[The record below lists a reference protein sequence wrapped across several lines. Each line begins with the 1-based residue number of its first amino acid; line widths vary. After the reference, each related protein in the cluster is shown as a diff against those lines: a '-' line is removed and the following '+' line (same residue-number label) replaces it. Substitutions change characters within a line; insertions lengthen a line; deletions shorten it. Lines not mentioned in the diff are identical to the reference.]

1 MGINLDIRIQWVFFV
16 AVYLFCGASRW
27 LTTSLYAIPQLLIFQ
42 QRKSS
47 HQNNVFIPSLR
58 TEHSYSAKLL
68 HSYSCQI
75 QYQATVFFFPFTR
88 VNWASYW
95 METYYQIF
103 ITYNI
108 SIHNHLKAEQSS
120 SFHCWEILSISFFPP
135 QFFVQCFCSFLCL
148 TSSIS
153 FLSILCFGMSKV
165 MLSDCSL
172 PQTQTPGTYSNY
184 VTTECIQFS
193 SQRTHHNLQVPIRIF
208 HFHHSLHFSV
218 PGHHETS
225 QV

>member
-1 MGINLDIRIQWVFFV
+1 MFSYLLLEQNTHTLPNCYTPTAVRYSIRQLFF
-16 AVYLFCGASRW
+16 
-27 LTTSLYAIPQLLIFQ
+27 
-42 QRKSS
+42 
-47 HQNNVFIPSLR
+47 
-58 TEHSYSAKLL
+58 
-68 HSYSCQI
+68 
-75 QYQATVFFFPFTR
+75 FFFPFTR

-120 SFHCWEILSISFFPP
+120 SFHCWEILSISFFSP
-135 QFFVQCFCSFLCL
+135 QFFVQCFYSFLCL

-172 PQTQTPGTYSNY
+172 PQTQTPCTYSNY

>member
-1 MGINLDIRIQWVFFV
+1 MRSCGAPSLEVLKARPDGALGSLSWWGAALQVVGPSWSRPKERRLTNRFSLMGINLDIRIQWVFFV

-95 METYYQIF
+95 METYY
-103 ITYNI
+103 
-108 SIHNHLKAEQSS
+108 
-120 SFHCWEILSISFFPP
+120 
-135 QFFVQCFCSFLCL
+135 
-148 TSSIS
+148 
-153 FLSILCFGMSKV
+153 
-165 MLSDCSL
+165 
-172 PQTQTPGTYSNY
+172 
-184 VTTECIQFS
+184 
-193 SQRTHHNLQVPIRIF
+193 
-208 HFHHSLHFSV
+208 
-218 PGHHETS
+218 
-225 QV
+225 